1 MTDSNKSELKAP
13 ASSASS
19 PKPLNG
25 LALTAL
31 ILGGASVLL
40 AFIPLINV
48 VAGLVGLAAIVLGII
63 ALARKQGKVIFGAL
77 GLGLGVLGGILS
89 IVMIVVYALATV
101 TSVRESISS
110 GSSQSVET
118 PESAAPEETVEVGT
132 RSNPAPIGTA
142 ISSDEWE
149 VTLGPV
155 TLDATAA
162 VMDTNMFN
170 DPPSEGFVYA
180 LVPVTVTYIG
190 ETSGTPWL
198 AIDVEYVSADG
209 VTYTTA
215 DTNAVSPEPR
225 FLDINELYTGASASG
240 NIVIAIPS
248 ATAAAGTWTVSAG
261 WGGAPYFFAAQ

>member
-1 MTDSNKSELKAP
+1 MTDSNKSEPTTP

-19 PKPLNG
+19 PKPSNG

-48 VAGLVGLAAIVLGII
+48 VGGLAGLAAIVLGII
-63 ALARKQGKVIFGAL
+63 ALARKQGKVILGAL

-89 IVMIVVYALATV
+89 IVMGVVYTLVTV
-101 TSVRESISS
+101 TAVGESISS

-118 PESAAPEETVEVGT
+118 PASAAPEESAEVGT
-132 RSNPAPIGTA
+132 RANPAPIGTA

-162 VMDTNMFN
+162 VMDANMFN
-170 DPPSEGFVYA
+170 DPPPEGFVYA
-180 LVPVTVTYIG
+180 LVPVTVTYTG
-190 ETSGTPWL
+190 DTSATPWVD
-198 AIDVEYVSADG
+198 INVQYVSADG
-209 VTYTTA
+209 VTYTTS
-215 DTNAVSPEPR
+215 DSNAVSPEPR

-261 WGGAPYFFAAQ
+261 WGGTPYFFAAQ